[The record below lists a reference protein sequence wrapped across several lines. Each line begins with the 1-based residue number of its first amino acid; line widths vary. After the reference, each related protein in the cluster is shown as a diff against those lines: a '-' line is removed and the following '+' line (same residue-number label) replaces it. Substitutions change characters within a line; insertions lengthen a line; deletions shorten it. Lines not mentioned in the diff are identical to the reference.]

1 LSRDLWFHSIV
12 KVKLSNLKL
21 VLFPLGFV
29 AVSIVIGEEKENLS
43 YSEDDWFHSDSLTIT
58 QSFAIMSLTEGT
70 HISKNTS
77 SLVMVK
83 NGLVT
88 V

>member
-1 LSRDLWFHSIV
+1 MSRDLWFHSIV